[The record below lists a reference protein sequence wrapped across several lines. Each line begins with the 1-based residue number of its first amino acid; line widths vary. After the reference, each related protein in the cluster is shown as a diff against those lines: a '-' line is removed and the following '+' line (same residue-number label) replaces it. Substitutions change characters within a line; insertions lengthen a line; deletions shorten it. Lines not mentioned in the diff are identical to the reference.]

1 MSWLGKIF
9 DEIDRRLVA
18 LLQSNARQ
26 STVELARRLGVARS
40 TVHDRIRRLEKAG
53 AILGYQVVL
62 ARDVTGAS
70 AQSIVLLSI
79 SQQQQRSVIEALGRL
94 PEIKLCHT
102 VSGEYDLFLLIETP
116 QLEDL
121 DAVIDE
127 VTSIAGVTR
136 SQSFILLAK
145 KFDRMT
151 DRGPLAQPGG
161 SAAVRAAD

>member
-1 MSWLGKIF
+1 MTWLGKVW

-26 STVELARRLGVARS
+26 STMALAKSLGVARS
-40 TVHDRIRRLEKAG
+40 TVHDRLNRLEKAG
-53 AILGYQVVL
+53 AILGYSVVL
-62 ARDVTGAS
+62 ARDVTGNS

-79 SQQQQRSVIEALGRL
+79 SQKLQRGVIEALGRL

-102 VSGEYDLFLLIETP
+102 MSGEYDLFLLIETP

-127 VTSIAGVTR
+127 VTSISGVTR

-145 KFDRMT
+145 KFDRLA
-151 DRGPLAQPGG
+151 DRAPLAQSMGLP
-161 SAAVRAAD
+161 SIRPAD